1 MIRVYSSNFR
11 SEDYLHIAQILSVGL
26 NQSCVDE
33 SNENCFSCSQHHV
46 CKAVSD
52 VINYCNKKA
61 AEMVEP

>member
-11 SEDYLHIAQILSVGL
+11 GEDYRHIAQILSIGL

-33 SNENCFSCSQHHV
+33 SIENCFSCQHYHV

-52 VINYCNKKA
+52 AMNYCNKKA
-61 AEMVEP
+61 AEMVES